1 MTFSGMFYK
10 AALKE
15 SIYIVFLLSR
25 KKCSDAFSAPSKL
38 ITYDFFVLVTEN
50 IPLAIKFDLKC
61 IVSTA

>member
-10 AALKE
+10 AALKD
-15 SIYIVFLLSR
+15 IVFLLSR
-25 KKCSDAFSAPSKL
+25 KKSSDAFSAPSKL